1 MSEPFWQVAN
11 AVLDIFEAAGM
22 RPAVGLTWLTTPC
35 DDLGADTPVERIERQ
50 DTCEVLAAARLAVA
64 PEWERSCDRCGL
76 LETCHCDI
84 PHGGPEIGDE

>member
-1 MSEPFWQVAN
+1 MSEPFWQLTN
-11 AVLDIFEAAGM
+11 AALDILEAAGM
-22 RPAVGLTWLTTPC
+22 RPIDALTWLTEPC
-35 DDLGADTPVERIERQ
+35 DDLGSDRPVERIERH
-50 DTCEVLAAARLAVA
+50 DTYEVLAAARRAVP